1 MSTLK
6 VTNLQKLDG
15 STFPVGKVGQVL
27 NVVNHTQTS
36 SSSTSF
42 VDMGMSLSITPTA
55 TTSKILIQTNL
66 NGAFI
71 NTASSEGIQTR
82 LQVTPSGG
90 SASTI
95 AVYNGY
101 GLQAQGNQGVGT
113 ISGST
118 LHSPSSTTA
127 QVYKI
132 QYRSKNGNAVILGTN
147 DSSNAQ
153 LSDTSTNSMIT
164 LMEVLA

>member
-1 MSTLK
+1 MYK
-6 VTNLQKLDG
+6 RQ
-15 STFPVGKVGQVL
+15 
-27 NVVNHTQTS
+27 
-36 SSSTSF
+36 
-42 VDMGMSLSITPTA
+42 
-55 TTSKILIQTNL
+55 
-66 NGAFI
+66 
-71 NTASSEGIQTR
+71 
-82 LQVTPSGG
+82 
-90 SASTI
+90 
-95 AVYNGY
+95 GY
-101 GLQAQGNQGVGT
+101 GLQGEANSGSAT

-164 LMEVLA
+164 LMEVLD